1 MRYFSILNLRNLSVF
16 RQEVVR
22 NCLDMDRLMR
32 FCIFQFGF
40 ECYTLPMK
48 NADKL
53 PKPNTHIDAKTAYA
67 IELFG
72 IIQGV
77 GFRPFVYQVATSL
90 NLKGYVQNRYNSL
103 YIYLESTSTQSEQFL
118 QQILQ
123 NPPPNAVIHAHTMHQ
138 VPFVSPPYSDFRILA
153 SSTEKQDDRLF
164 LPQDVAICQACL
176 QDMGCNTGQ
185 DIKQDTK
192 QSSRQNPRF
201 KDYAFTTCSYC
212 GARHS
217 IIHALPYD
225 RANTS
230 MREFKKCKD
239 CEREYHTPTNRRFH
253 AQPISCNQCAIRM
266 RLIIPSVEKSYIF
279 AYSKATSDILL
290 LALVAQNIMEGKIIA
305 IKGVG
310 GFNLIASATNI
321 QAIMTLKKRKNRS
334 KKPFAIMFKNL
345 QDIASVAEINE
356 SEKQALLS
364 PQAPIVLLNK
374 RPYNR
379 PHNESE
385 NAILSSQALEL
396 IAPQISS
403 IGAILPY
410 NGIMHLLFRFLNIPL
425 IFTSAN
431 VSGMPI
437 ITSLDELME
446 KLSGVFDMV
455 LDYDREITHALDDSI
470 MRFMA
475 GEIRPLRLSRG
486 FTPLFLPFG
495 SKKMCLSLG
504 AQQKSSL
511 SIVYKN
517 TLISPYFGDLHS
529 VDSICRYEKELQFF
543 LSLYVN
549 KPKVIVSDLHPQY
562 ASTHLAKNL
571 VNDTALLD
579 SATDSATSLD
589 SPQFLQLSHHK
600 AHFYAI
606 LAESNALNND
616 GFGIIWDGTGLGE
629 DGGIWGGESFIY
641 DSKHKSMSR
650 IFSLKPFALL
660 GGEGSI
666 KEIGRLTLGL
676 LWSYGIQTQN
686 LAIEKRENI
695 SLLQNA
701 FESKVFLRTS
711 SMGRLIDCV
720 ACLLG
725 ILEVQSYEG
734 QSGALLE
741 SYALR
746 ERAEV
751 SPYPFK
757 IDNGEIDCK
766 AMIEEILKTQDK
778 ARGAKRF
785 LETLAYMALEM
796 SEKVLKTK
804 RVCVYFS
811 GGVFQNK
818 FLCDRI
824 HALFKKHN
832 IPFYMHKILP
842 CNDFNISFG
851 QAVFGSIKSEKVD
864 TK

>member
-1 MRYFSILNLRNLSVF
+1 MLDSIKF
-16 RQEVVR
+16 K
-22 NCLDMDRLMR
+22 
-32 FCIFQFGF
+32 
-40 ECYTLPMK
+40 CYTSHMK
-48 NADKL
+48 SAYIQV
-53 PKPNTHIDAKTAYA
+53 PKPDVKDRDIKTAYA

-103 YIYLESTSTQSEQFL
+103 YIYLESTLTQSEQLL
-118 QQILQ
+118 QEILQ

-138 VPFVSPPYSDFRILA
+138 VPFVTPPYSDFRILA

-164 LPQDVAICQACL
+164 LPQDVAVCQACL
-176 QDMGCNTGQ
+176 QDMGQ
-185 DIKQDTK
+185 D
-192 QSSRQNPRF
+192 SRF

-225 RANTS
+225 RTNTS
-230 MREFKKCKD
+230 MREFPKCHD

-266 RLIIPSVEKSYIF
+266 RLIIPSLKKSYIF
-279 AYSKATSDILL
+279 AYPKATSDILL

-310 GFNLIASATNI
+310 GFNLIASAAHT

-379 PHNESE
+379 PHNKRE
-385 NAILSSQALEL
+385 NAILSQDALEL
-396 IAPQISS
+396 IAPQVSS

-431 VSGMPI
+431 ISGEPI
-437 ITSLDELME
+437 ITRFDELME

-470 MRFMA
+470 VRCMA

-486 FTPLFLPFG
+486 YAPLFLPFG

-517 TLISPYFGDLHS
+517 TLISPYFGDLHN
-529 VDSICRYEKELQFF
+529 VDSVYRYEKELQFF

-579 SATDSATSLD
+579 SATSLD

-606 LAESNALNND
+606 LAESSALNND

-666 KEIGRLTLGL
+666 KEIGRLALGL

-686 LAIEKRENI
+686 LAIEKREDI

-725 ILEVQSYEG
+725 ILETQSYEG

-796 SEKVLKTK
+796 SDKVLKTK

-824 HALFKKHN
+824 HTLFKKHN

-842 CNDFNISFG
+842 CNDFSISFG
-851 QAVFGSIKSEKVD
+851 QAVFGSMEQNKEIK
-864 TK
+864 

>member
-1 MRYFSILNLRNLSVF
+1 
-16 RQEVVR
+16 
-22 NCLDMDRLMR
+22 
-32 FCIFQFGF
+32 
-40 ECYTLPMK
+40 MK

-103 YIYLESTSTQSEQFL
+103 YIYLESTSTQSEQLL
-118 QQILQ
+118 QEILQ
-123 NPPPNAVIHAHTMHQ
+123 NPPPNAVIHAHTMCQ
-138 VPFVSPPYSDFRILA
+138 VPFVTPPYSDFRILA
-153 SSTEKQDDRLF
+153 SSTEKQDDKLF

-176 QDMGCNTGQ
+176 QDMEQ
-185 DIKQDTK
+185 D
-192 QSSRQNPRF
+192 SRFQN
-201 KDYAFTTCSYC
+201 YAFTTCSYC

-225 RANTS
+225 RGNTS

-279 AYSKATSDILL
+279 AYPKATSDILL

-379 PHNESE
+379 PHNERE
-385 NAILSSQALEL
+385 NAILSQDALEL
-396 IAPQISS
+396 IAPQVSS

-431 VSGMPI
+431 VSGTPI
-437 ITSLDELME
+437 ITSLDELVE

-486 FTPLFLPFG
+486 YAPLFLPFG

-517 TLISPYFGDLHS
+517 TLISPYFGDLHN

-571 VNDTALLD
+571 VNDTALL
-579 SATDSATSLD
+579 DSATSLD

-720 ACLLG
+720 AYLLG
-725 ILEVQSYEG
+725 ILETQSYEG

-804 RVCVYFS
+804 KVRVYFS

-851 QAVFGSIKSEKVD
+851 QAVFGSMEQHKEM
-864 TK
+864 

>member
-1 MRYFSILNLRNLSVF
+1 MRDFVF
-16 RQEVVR
+16 FE
-22 NCLDMDRLMR
+22 
-32 FCIFQFGF
+32 FEFQ
-40 ECYTLPMK
+40 CYTSRMKSAYIPILKQDVK
-48 NADKL
+48 NA
-53 PKPNTHIDAKTAYA
+53 YV

-77 GFRPFVYQVATSL
+77 GFRPFVYQLATRL
-90 NLKGYVQNRYNSL
+90 NLNGYVQNRYNSL
-103 YIYLESTSTQSEQFL
+103 FIYLESTQAQSEQFL
-118 QQILQ
+118 QEILH
-123 NPPPNAVIHAHTMHQ
+123 NPPPNAVIQDYKISQTPALTL
-138 VPFVSPPYSDFRILA
+138 PCSDFKILPSRID
-153 SSTEKQDDRLF
+153 KQDDMLF
-164 LPQDVAICQACL
+164 LPQDLAICQACL
-176 QDMGCNTGQ
+176 NDMRQD
-185 DIKQDTK
+185 
-192 QSSRQNPRF
+192 SRF
-201 KDYAFTTCSYC
+201 KDYAFATCSYC

-230 MREFKKCKD
+230 MRDFPQCQD
-239 CEREYHTPTNRRFH
+239 CECEYFSPTNRRFH

-266 RLIIPSVEKSYIF
+266 RLIIPSVEKSYIY
-279 AYSKATSDILL
+279 AYPKATSDILL
-290 LALVAQNIMEGKIIA
+290 LALVAQKIMEGKIIA

-310 GFNLIASATNI
+310 GFNFVASASHL
-321 QAIMTLKKRKNRS
+321 QAIATLKKRKNRP

-345 QDIASVAEINE
+345 QDIASVAEMNE
-356 SEKQALLS
+356 MEKNALLS

-374 RPYNR
+374 RHKQGN
-379 PHNESE
+379 NG
-385 NAILSSQALEL
+385 ILSEQALEL
-396 IAPQISS
+396 IAPQVAS

-410 NGIMHLLFRFLNIPL
+410 NGIMHLLFRFLKTPL

-431 VSGMPI
+431 VSGEPI
-437 ITSLDELME
+437 ITRFDELME

-455 LDYDREITHALDDSI
+455 LDYDREIAHALDDSI
-470 MRFMA
+470 VRCMA
-475 GEIRPLRLSRG
+475 GELRPLRLSRG
-486 FTPLFLPFG
+486 FTPLVLPLK
-495 SKKMCLSLG
+495 SEKMCLSLG

-511 SIVYKN
+511 SIAYKN
-517 TLISPYFGDLHS
+517 TLISPYFGDLHN
-529 VDSICRYEKELQFF
+529 VDSVHRYEKELDFF
-543 LSLYVN
+543 LSLYAQ
-549 KPKVIVSDLHPQY
+549 KPEVVVSDLHPQY

-571 VNDTALLD
+571 VNDTALL
-579 SATDSATSLD
+579 DSATSLD

-666 KEIGRLTLGL
+666 KEIGRLALGL

-686 LAIEKRENI
+686 LAVEHMQENVG
-695 SLLQNA
+695 LLRNA

-711 SMGRLIDCV
+711 SMGRLIDC
-720 ACLLG
+720 AAYLLG
-725 ILEVQSYEG
+725 ILEIQSYEG

-746 ERAEV
+746 EKAEV
-751 SPYPFK
+751 LPYPFSIK
-757 IDNGEIDCK
+757 EGVIDCK
-766 AMIEEILKTQDK
+766 EMIEQILITRDK
-778 ARGAKRF
+778 AKGAKRF
-785 LETLAYMALEM
+785 LESLAHMALDM
-796 SEKVLKTK
+796 SKEALAHRQVLQREKVS
-804 RVCVYFS
+804 VFFS

-824 HALFKKHN
+824 HALFNKHN
-832 IPFYMHKILP
+832 IPFYMHKLLP
-842 CNDFNISFG
+842 CNDSNISFG

>member
-1 MRYFSILNLRNLSVF
+1 MLDSIKF
-16 RQEVVR
+16 K
-22 NCLDMDRLMR
+22 
-32 FCIFQFGF
+32 
-40 ECYTLPMK
+40 CYTSHMK
-48 NADKL
+48 SAYIQV
-53 PKPNTHIDAKTAYA
+53 PKPDVKDRDIKTAYA

-90 NLKGYVQNRYNSL
+90 NLKGYVQNRHNSL
-103 YIYLESTSTQSEQFL
+103 FIYLESTSTQSEQFL

-164 LPQDVAICQACL
+164 LPQDVAICQVCL

-185 DIKQDTK
+185 GIKQDTK

-201 KDYAFTTCSYC
+201 KDYAFTTCSSC
-212 GARHS
+212 GVRHS

-225 RANTS
+225 RTNTS
-230 MREFKKCKD
+230 MREFKKCQD
-239 CEREYHTPTNRRFH
+239 CEREYRTPTNRRFH

-266 RLIIPSVEKSYIF
+266 RLIIPSLKKSYIF
-279 AYSKATSDILL
+279 AYPKATSDILL

-310 GFNLIASATNI
+310 GFNLIASAAHI
-321 QAIMTLKKRKNRS
+321 QAIMTLKKRKNLS

-379 PHNESE
+379 PHNKRE

-396 IAPQISS
+396 IAPQVSS

-431 VSGMPI
+431 VSGEPI

-470 MRFMA
+470 MRCMA

-486 FTPLFLPFG
+486 YTPLFLPFG

-511 SIVYKN
+511 SIAYKN
-517 TLISPYFGDLHS
+517 TLISPYFGDLHN
-529 VDSICRYEKELQFF
+529 VDSVHRYEKELQFF

-701 FESKVFLRTS
+701 FESKVFLGTS

-720 ACLLG
+720 AYLLG
-725 ILEVQSYEG
+725 ILETQSYEG

-851 QAVFGSIKSEKVD
+851 QAVFGSMEQHKEM
-864 TK
+864 

>member
-1 MRYFSILNLRNLSVF
+1 MKSAYIPILKQDV
-16 RQEVVR
+16 
-22 NCLDMDRLMR
+22 
-32 FCIFQFGF
+32 
-40 ECYTLPMK
+40 K
-48 NADKL
+48 NAY
-53 PKPNTHIDAKTAYA
+53 T

-72 IIQGV
+72 VIQGV
-77 GFRPFVYQVATSL
+77 GFRPFVYRGATSL

-103 YIYLESTSTQSEQFL
+103 FIYLESTQAQSEQFL
-118 QQILQ
+118 QEILH
-123 NPPPNAVIHAHTMHQ
+123 NPPPNAVIQGYTISQTPALN
-138 VPFVSPPYSDFRILA
+138 SPCSDFKILPSRID
-153 SSTEKQDDRLF
+153 KQDDMLF
-164 LPQDVAICQACL
+164 LPQDLAICQACL
-176 QDMGCNTGQ
+176 NDMRR
-185 DIKQDTK
+185 D
-192 QSSRQNPRF
+192 SRF

-225 RANTS
+225 RDNTS

-266 RLIIPSVEKSYIF
+266 RLIIPSLKKSYIF
-279 AYSKATSDILL
+279 AYPKATSDVLL
-290 LALVAQNIMEGKIIA
+290 LAFVAQKIMEGKIIA

-321 QAIMTLKKRKNRS
+321 QAIMSLKKRKNRS

-345 QDIASVAEINE
+345 QDIASVAEMNE
-356 SEKQALLS
+356 MEKNALLS

-374 RPYNR
+374 RHKQGN
-379 PHNESE
+379 NG
-385 NAILSSQALEL
+385 ILSEQALEL
-396 IAPQISS
+396 IAPQVAS

-410 NGIMHLLFRFLNIPL
+410 NGIMHLLFRFLKTPL

-431 VSGMPI
+431 VSGEPI
-437 ITSLDELME
+437 ITRFNELMD

-470 MRFMA
+470 VRCMA
-475 GEIRPLRLSRG
+475 GEIRPLRLGRG
-486 FTPLFLPFG
+486 YTPIFLPFK
-495 SKKMCLSLG
+495 SEEKMCLGLG
-504 AQQKSSL
+504 AQQKSSISL
-511 SIVYKN
+511 AYKN

-529 VDSICRYEKELQFF
+529 VDSTLRYERELLFF
-543 LSLYVN
+543 LHLYTT
-549 KPKVIVSDLHPQY
+549 KPKMVVSDLHPQY
-562 ASTHLAKNL
+562 ASSLLAKNL
-571 VNDTALLD
+571 VNNTALLD
-579 SATDSATSLD
+579 LSIL
-589 SPQFLQLSHHK
+589 LQLSHHK

-616 GFGIIWDGTGLGE
+616 AFGIIWDGTGLGE
-629 DGGIWGGESFIY
+629 DGSIWGGEGFWY
-641 DSKHKSMSR
+641 DCDEMSMSR

-660 GGEGSI
+660 GGEVSI
-666 KEIGRLTLGL
+666 KEIGRLALGL

-686 LAIEKRENI
+686 LAVEHIRENI
-695 SLLQNA
+695 SLLRNA

-720 ACLLG
+720 AYLLG
-725 ILEVQSYEG
+725 ILEAQSYEG

-746 ERAEV
+746 EKAEV
-751 SPYPFK
+751 LPYPFSIK
-757 IDNGEIDCK
+757 EGVIDCK
-766 AMIEEILKTQDK
+766 EMIEQILITQDK
-778 ARGAKRF
+778 AKGAKRF
-785 LETLAYMALEM
+785 LESLAHMALDM
-796 SEKVLKTK
+796 SKEALAHRQVLQREKVS
-804 RVCVYFS
+804 VFFS

-832 IPFYMHKILP
+832 IPFYMHKHLP

-851 QAVFGSIKSEKVD
+851 QVVFGSMWSENKGE
-864 TK
+864 KQ

>member
-1 MRYFSILNLRNLSVF
+1 MLDSIKF
-16 RQEVVR
+16 K
-22 NCLDMDRLMR
+22 
-32 FCIFQFGF
+32 
-40 ECYTLPMK
+40 CYTLPMK
-48 NADKL
+48 NADRL
-53 PKPNTHIDAKTAYA
+53 PKPNTHIDAKNAYA

-77 GFRPFVYQVATSL
+77 GFRPFVYQLATSL

-103 YIYLESTSTQSEQFL
+103 FIYLESTLTQSEQFL

-123 NPPPNAVIHAHTMHQ
+123 NPPPNAIIHAHTIQQ
-138 VPFVSPPYSDFRILA
+138 VPFVTPPYSDFRILA

-192 QSSRQNPRF
+192 QSSRQDSRF

-225 RANTS
+225 RGNTS

-239 CEREYHTPTNRRFH
+239 CEREYRTPTNRRFH

-266 RLIIPSVEKSYIF
+266 RLIIPSLKKSYIF
-279 AYSKATSDILL
+279 AYPKATSDILL

-310 GFNLIASATNI
+310 GFNLIASAAHT
-321 QAIMTLKKRKNRS
+321 QAIMTLKKRKNRPQ
-334 KKPFAIMFKNL
+334 KPFAIMFKNL

-374 RPYNR
+374 RHKQGN
-379 PHNESE
+379 NG
-385 NAILSSQALEL
+385 ILSEQALEL
-396 IAPQISS
+396 IAPQVSS

-431 VSGMPI
+431 VSGTPI

-486 FTPLFLPFG
+486 YAPLFLPFG

-511 SIVYKN
+511 SIAYKN
-517 TLISPYFGDLHS
+517 TLVSPYFGDLHN
-529 VDSICRYEKELQFF
+529 VDSICRYEKELSFF
-543 LSLYVN
+543 LSLYTQ
-549 KPKVIVSDLHPQY
+549 KPEVVVSDLHPQY

-725 ILEVQSYEG
+725 ILETQSYEG

-741 SYALR
+741 SYALC

>member
-1 MRYFSILNLRNLSVF
+1 MKSAYIPILKQDV
-16 RQEVVR
+16 
-22 NCLDMDRLMR
+22 
-32 FCIFQFGF
+32 
-40 ECYTLPMK
+40 K
-48 NADKL
+48 NAY
-53 PKPNTHIDAKTAYA
+53 T

-77 GFRPFVYQVATSL
+77 GFRPFVYRVATSL

-103 YIYLESTSTQSEQFL
+103 FIYLESTQAQSEQFL
-118 QQILQ
+118 QEILH
-123 NPPPNAVIHAHTMHQ
+123 NPPPNAVIQDYKISQTPALTL
-138 VPFVSPPYSDFRILA
+138 PCSDFKILPSRID
-153 SSTEKQDDRLF
+153 KQGDMLF
-164 LPQDVAICQACL
+164 LPQDLAICQACL
-176 QDMGCNTGQ
+176 NDM
-185 DIKQDTK
+185 
-192 QSSRQNPRF
+192 RQNPRF

-225 RANTS
+225 RGNTS
-230 MREFKKCKD
+230 MREFKKCQD
-239 CEREYHTPTNRRFH
+239 CEREYRTPTNHRFH

-279 AYSKATSDILL
+279 AYPKATSDILL

-310 GFNLIASATNI
+310 GFNLIASAAHT

-379 PHNESE
+379 PHNERE
-385 NAILSSQALEL
+385 NAILSQDALEL
-396 IAPQISS
+396 IAPQVSS

-410 NGIMHLLFRFLNIPL
+410 NGIMHLLFRFLNTPL

-431 VSGMPI
+431 VSGTPI

-470 MRFMA
+470 VRCMA
-475 GEIRPLRLSRG
+475 GEIRPLRLGRG
-486 FTPLFLPFG
+486 YAPIFLLFK
-495 SKKMCLSLG
+495 SEEKMCLGLG
-504 AQQKSSL
+504 AQQKSSISL
-511 SIVYKN
+511 AYKN

-529 VDSICRYEKELQFF
+529 VDSTLRYERELVFF
-543 LSLYVN
+543 LHLYAA
-549 KPKVIVSDLHPQY
+549 KPKIVVSDLHTRY
-562 ASTHLAKNL
+562 ASSLLAKKL

-579 SATDSATSLD
+579 SPTL
-589 SPQFLQLSHHK
+589 LQLSHHK

-606 LAESNALNND
+606 LAESNALHNNA
-616 GFGIIWDGTGLGE
+616 FGIVWDGTGLGE
-629 DGGIWGGESFIY
+629 DGSIWGGEGFWY
-641 DSKHKSMSR
+641 DCDGMSMSR
-650 IFSLKPFALL
+650 IFHLKPFALL

-666 KEIGRLTLGL
+666 KEIGRLALGL

-686 LAIEKRENI
+686 LAIEKREDI
-695 SLLQNA
+695 SLLRNA
-701 FESKVFLRTS
+701 FESKVFLHTS

-720 ACLLG
+720 AYLLG
-725 ILEVQSYEG
+725 ILEIQSYEG

-746 ERAEV
+746 EKAEV
-751 SPYPFK
+751 PPYPFSIK
-757 IDNGEIDCK
+757 EGVIDCK
-766 AMIEEILKTQDK
+766 EMIEQILITQDK
-778 ARGAKRF
+778 AKGAKRF
-785 LETLAYMALEM
+785 LETLAYMALDM
-796 SEKVLKTK
+796 SKEALAHRQVLQREKVS
-804 RVCVYFS
+804 VFFS

-824 HALFKKHN
+824 HALFNKHN
-832 IPFYMHKILP
+832 IPFYMHKHLP
-842 CNDFNISFG
+842 CNDSNISFG
-851 QAVFGSIKSEKVD
+851 QVVFGSMWSKN
-864 TK
+864 

>member
-1 MRYFSILNLRNLSVF
+1 
-16 RQEVVR
+16 
-22 NCLDMDRLMR
+22 
-32 FCIFQFGF
+32 
-40 ECYTLPMK
+40 MK

-77 GFRPFVYQVATSL
+77 GFRPFVYQLATSL
-90 NLKGYVQNRYNSL
+90 NLKGYVQNRHNSL
-103 YIYLESTSTQSEQFL
+103 FIYLESTSTQSEQFL
-118 QQILQ
+118 QEILQ
-123 NPPPNAVIHAHTMHQ
+123 NPPPNAVIHAHTMCQ
-138 VPFVSPPYSDFRILA
+138 VPFVTPPYSDFRILA

-176 QDMGCNTGQ
+176 QDMEQ
-185 DIKQDTK
+185 D
-192 QSSRQNPRF
+192 SRFQN
-201 KDYAFTTCSYC
+201 YAFITCSYC

-230 MREFKKCKD
+230 MREFKKCQD
-239 CEREYHTPTNRRFH
+239 CEREYRTPTNRRFH

-266 RLIIPSVEKSYIF
+266 RLIIPSVEKTRIF
-279 AYSKATSDILL
+279 AYPKAISDILL

-310 GFNLIASATNI
+310 GFNLIASAAHT

-374 RPYNR
+374 RFHNR
-379 PHNESE
+379 QHNRSHNKRE
-385 NAILSSQALEL
+385 NAILSQDALEL
-396 IAPQISS
+396 IAPQVSS

-431 VSGMPI
+431 VSGTPI

-470 MRFMA
+470 MRCMA

-486 FTPLFLPFG
+486 YAPLFLPFG

-517 TLISPYFGDLHS
+517 TLISPYFGDLHN

-720 ACLLG
+720 AYLLG

-766 AMIEEILKTQDK
+766 AMVEEILKTQDK